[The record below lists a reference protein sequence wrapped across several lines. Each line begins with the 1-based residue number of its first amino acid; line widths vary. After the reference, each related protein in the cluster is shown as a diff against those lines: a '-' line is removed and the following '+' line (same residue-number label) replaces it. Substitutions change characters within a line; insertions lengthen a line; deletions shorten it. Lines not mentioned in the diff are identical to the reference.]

1 MAKEI
6 KAPNWFEG
14 EIYDKGEVVTN
25 RWSGESIKLNNVELS
40 IYDFIMGSEVYLEMQ
55 LEGDDKLESSDVK
68 FLRKNMHKGLKWFQS
83 TNPEAYKILLD

>member
-6 KAPNWFEG
+6 KVPDWFEG

-25 RWSGESIKLNNVELS
+25 RWSGESIELNNVELS
-40 IYDFIMGSEVYLEMQ
+40 IYDFIMGSEMYLEMQ
-55 LEGDDKLESSDVK
+55 LEENNNI
-68 FLRKNMHKGLKWFQS
+68 RKNMRKGLKWFKE